1 MGWNPSAPS
10 SDRPFCTV
18 ALDRKFHR
26 ISEFVI
32 PFAFPFKC
40 AGIVGSRNGLLCFDD
55 SDKIYLWN
63 PSIRKFKKLPDSCL
77 GNFRSAKLGFAYHSE
92 NNDYKVVKISSTPLS
107 IHGIEV
113 YTLSLDSWR
122 RVGFNLSIDVMFCCE
137 LPVPLVTGALHWM
150 ICIKE
155 GNETELMIMAFD
167 VNSEIFTILALP
179 DDYIKAKTFQSS
191 LASFK
196 GKLAFITCACN
207 EQLGFPYL
215 YSIWVMKEYGVVE
228 SWNKLSVILIPFER
242 VACCLA
248 FTEYGS
254 LLLCCLNERL
264 ESRYVLVDTET
275 LHEKKDPIQCPS
287 FVSNFVESLILLDG
301 AYVTSY

>member
-1 MGWNPSAPS
+1 
-10 SDRPFCTV
+10 
-18 ALDRKFHR
+18 
-26 ISEFVI
+26 
-32 PFAFPFKC
+32 
-40 AGIVGSRNGLLCFDD
+40 
-55 SDKIYLWN
+55 
-63 PSIRKFKKLPDSCL
+63 
-77 GNFRSAKLGFAYHSE
+77 
-92 NNDYKVVKISSTPLS
+92 
-107 IHGIEV
+107 
-113 YTLSLDSWR
+113 
-122 RVGFNLSIDVMFCCE
+122 MFCCE

-179 DDYIKAKTFQSS
+179 DDYIK
-191 LASFK
+191 

-228 SWNKLSVILIPFER
+228 SWNKLCVVPFER

-254 LLLCCLNERL
+254 FLLCCLNERL

-275 LHEKKDPIQCPS
+275 LHEKQDPIQCPS